1 MSKRECWLLKFD
13 DGKIQVQ
20 LNKPESYSFYNQ
32 QTKESR
38 KLIECVQVVDKS
50 ELSDLQRRFDEL
62 LKHADAMAESFRI
75 SNAYTIFTI
84 QNPDEKVVLSNFQ
97 SFRATL
103 GESK

>member
-13 DGKIQVQ
+13 DGQIQVQ

-50 ELSDLQRRFDEL
+50 ELTDLQKRFDEL
-62 LKHADAMAESFRI
+62 GNIAESLHHELDARNF
-75 SNAYTIFTI
+75 
-84 QNPDEKVVLSNFQ
+84 QNPTASSVQALRGYQ
-97 SFRATL
+97 AFRATL